1 MKKRRIFS
9 IFCISFLIFAF
20 SLLSGCSSFDKSG
33 IKNALDDYFEWFD
46 DTINEDENE
55 KNKGYDEKQTDGSE
69 NSSFLVIVNEK

>member
-9 IFCISFLIFAF
+9 VFCISLLIFT
-20 SLLSGCSSFDKSG
+20 SLLFAGCSSFEKSG

-55 KNKGYDEKQTDGSE
+55 KNKGDDKKQTDGSE
-69 NSSFLVIVNEK
+69 NSSFLIIVNEK